1 MFTVL
6 VFIISFIG
14 IVGLIKLST
23 NKLSKYIINK
33 ITIDNIE
40 FNYIEII
47 QMRFS
52 KIVMCLD
59 PIFLVLFMFTE
70 SMTILAIMTIINIIL
85 IISIGGFSKLESSMN
100 K

>member
-33 ITIDNIE
+33 ITIDNID
-40 FNYIEII
+40 FNYIEKI

>member
-23 NKLSKYIINK
+23 SKFSKYIINK
-33 ITIDNIE
+33 ITIDNID
-40 FNYIEII
+40 FNYIEKI

-59 PIFLVLFMFTE
+59 PIFLVLFTE
-70 SMTILAIMTIINIIL
+70 SMTILAIMTIINILL
-85 IISIGGFSKLESSMN
+85 IISMGSFSKLKTSMN

>member
-33 ITIDNIE
+33 ITIDNID
-40 FNYIEII
+40 FNYIEKI

-85 IISIGGFSKLESSMN
+85 IISMGGFSKLESSLN

>member
-23 NKLSKYIINK
+23 NKFSKYMIRK
-33 ITIDNIE
+33 ITIDNID
-40 FNYIEII
+40 FNYIEKI

-52 KIVMCLD
+52 KIVMCLN

-70 SMTILAIMTIINIIL
+70 SMTISVIMAIINIL
-85 IISIGGFSKLESSMN
+85 LTISMGSFSKLKTSMN

>member
-14 IVGLIKLST
+14 IVGLIKLGT
-23 NKLSKYIINK
+23 NKFSKYIINK
-33 ITIDNIE
+33 ITIDNID
-40 FNYIEII
+40 FNYIEKI

-52 KIVMCLD
+52 KIIMFLD

-70 SMTILAIMTIINIIL
+70 SMTILAIMTLINILL
-85 IISIGGFSKLESSMN
+85 IISMGSFSKLKTSMN

>member
-6 VFIISFIG
+6 VFIISFIC

-23 NKLSKYIINK
+23 NKFSKYIINK
-33 ITIDNIE
+33 ITIDNTD
-40 FNYIEII
+40 FNYIEKI

-70 SMTILAIMTIINIIL
+70 SMTILAVMTIINIIL
-85 IISIGGFSKLESSMN
+85 IISMGSFSKLKNSMN
-100 K
+100 E